1 MIAILSPTAYSDI
14 SINDILAKVFV
25 FPRIIFNK
33 EFLIKRSHS
42 CSSIGDCSSKDISTL
57 NSTSCIE
64 IVSKLLINAL
74 TENEKFIPRRKIY
87 SHSSVHCA
95 KGKTSKDLLL
105 LLIIKLLFYNW
116 PTAASLY
123 LFLSLQ

>member
-1 MIAILSPTAYSDI
+1 MHLSHIGTCHEKIQYETGPIYLTLVHDHCRQLELLLRAETQT
-14 SINDILAKVFV
+14 KQK
-25 FPRIIFNK
+25 NK

-42 CSSIGDCSSKDISTL
+42 CSSIGDCRSKDISTL

-105 LLIIKLLFYNW
+105 LLMIKLLF
-116 PTAASLY
+116 
-123 LFLSLQ
+123 